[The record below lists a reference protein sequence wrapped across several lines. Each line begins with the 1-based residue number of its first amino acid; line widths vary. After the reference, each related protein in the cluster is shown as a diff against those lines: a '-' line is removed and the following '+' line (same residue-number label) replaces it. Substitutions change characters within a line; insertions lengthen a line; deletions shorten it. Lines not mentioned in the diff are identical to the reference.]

1 MITLSLII
9 ATATK
14 LAKSMIN
21 SNIILLLIEK
31 LIYIINLILYAWKL
45 YLNIMT
51 DDVSLSKREIHVA
64 LIPDGNRRWARKKNK
79 PEWYGHYAG
88 AKKMEDFLDW
98 TLEHPEIKVVSI
110 YGLSTENLK
119 RSEKELSKL
128 WDIYK
133 RELEKI
139 RSSKKIKNNKVRVN
153 VIGEDNL
160 WRTDVKHVARTVMKT
175 TENYT
180 RSVLNIL
187 IAYGSHSEILSSI
200 KKIVKVGVGA
210 IPPLRDTFVNYL
222 KINKPVDLII
232 RTGGQR
238 RLSNFLLYQAAYSE
252 IYFSDTLW
260 PDFSKKEFE
269 KIIRWFWTQERK
281 FGR

>member
-1 MITLSLII
+1 
-9 ATATK
+9 
-14 LAKSMIN
+14 
-21 SNIILLLIEK
+21 
-31 LIYIINLILYAWKL
+31 
-45 YLNIMT
+45 MT
-51 DDVSLSKREIHVA
+51 DDVSFKKREIHVA

-79 PEWYGHYAG
+79 PEWYGHYSG
-88 AKKMEDFLDW
+88 AKRMEEFLDW
-98 TLEHPEIKVVSI
+98 TLEHPEIKIVSI

-119 RSEKELSKL
+119 RSEKELGKL

-133 RELEKI
+133 KELEKI
-139 RSSKKIKNNKVRVN
+139 RNSKKIRDNKVRVN
-153 VIGEDNL
+153 VIGEVSL
-160 WRTDVKHVARTVMKT
+160 WRADVKHVARTVMKT

-180 RSVLNIL
+180 KSVLNIL

-200 KKIVKVGVGA
+200 KKIVKAGVKA

-269 KIIRWFWTQERK
+269 KIMRWFWVQERK